1 MEHQEILSLLH
12 EANDSKFVTKKMNIV
27 NDQSYGKHGERN
39 EIIYNTDVLKS
50 DLSGYNDATFQE
62 EVILLS
68 QQLLHHK

>member
-1 MEHQEILSLLH
+1 
-12 EANDSKFVTKKMNIV
+12 MNIV

-39 EIIYNTDVLKS
+39 EIIYNRDVLKS